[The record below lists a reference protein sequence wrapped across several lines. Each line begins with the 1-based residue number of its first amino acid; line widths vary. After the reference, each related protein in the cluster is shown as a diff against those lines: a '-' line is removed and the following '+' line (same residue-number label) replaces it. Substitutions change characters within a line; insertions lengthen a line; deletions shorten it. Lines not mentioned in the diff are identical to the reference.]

1 MISLMLVAKA
11 TGRQVH
17 VHTCRVYSHVYTN
30 HSREYM
36 HTHLYIYFTLQAM
49 TLLNHAGVCM
59 SYTAT
64 MEPFAMQVWCRS
76 LKRML
81 GL

>member
-1 MISLMLVAKA
+1 MISLMLVARA

-17 VHTCRVYSHVYTN
+17 VHTRRVYAHVYTN

-36 HTHLYIYFTLQAM
+36 HTNFYIYFTLQAM
-49 TLLNHAGVCM
+49 TLLNHAGVYM

-64 MEPFAMQVWCRS
+64 WNHLLCRHGA
-76 LKRML
+76 
-81 GL
+81 GLSNEC